1 MESKEAQKLAEK
13 LRQEINEHNYRYHVL
28 DDPQIS
34 DAEFDDLMRRLR
46 QLEEKFPE
54 IVTPDSPT
62 QRVGGQ
68 VKAGF
73 DTVVHR
79 VLMLSLDNAENIADL
94 RDFTRRAK
102 NLAAGA
108 ELEFVIELKVDGLAV
123 SLQYERGLLVRGATR
138 GDGNVGEDITH
149 NLRTVKSIP
158 LRLRRPVTVEVR
170 GEVYMPR
177 EAFLKLNEERKRTG
191 QPLFANPRNAAAG
204 SLRQLDPRV
213 AAERRLEMIT
223 YALGYSP
230 ELVFA
235 THYEALLALKDL
247 GLRINPYLKIT
258 KSLDEVIAYCES
270 WRERRYDLPFD
281 IDGLVIKI
289 NSLELQERLGT
300 TAKSPRWAIAYK
312 FPAEQAE
319 TRVLG
324 ITVQVG
330 RIGTLT
336 PIAELEPVRLAGTV
350 VKRASLHNE
359 DILLAKDVRVGDHVI
374 VQKAG
379 DIIPEVVEVV
389 KSKRTGNEEK
399 FSMPESCPACGSTV
413 RRLAGEVALRCFNP
427 SCPAQVL
434 ERIIHFASRDAM
446 DIEGLGEATA
456 RQLLEAGLI
465 RDAADIYSLAG
476 RRDELLQLER
486 QGEKSVDNLI
496 LAIEKSKQQPLWRL
510 LYALG
515 IRYVGARTAKI
526 LAGHFGS
533 LDRILAAD
541 SAELEE
547 VPEIGPKIAESIAE
561 FAALEESRDLLARLR
576 SAGLNFTAAEKA
588 DGREQ
593 LLRGKTFVLTGTL
606 PNYTREEATRLI
618 EEAGGKVTG
627 SVSKKTDF
635 VLAGEKAGSKLEK
648 ARNLGIPVLSEADLL
663 KMLSAADNTPSGGE

>member
-1 MESKEAQKLAEK
+1 
-13 LRQEINEHNYRYHVL
+13 
-28 DDPQIS
+28 
-34 DAEFDDLMRRLR
+34 
-46 QLEEKFPE
+46 
-54 IVTPDSPT
+54 
-62 QRVGGQ
+62 
-68 VKAGF
+68 
-73 DTVVHR
+73 
-79 VLMLSLDNAENIADL
+79 MLSLDNAENIADL

-108 ELEFVIELKVDGLAV
+108 EREFVIELKVDGLAV

-359 DILLAKDVRVGDHVI
+359 DILLAKDVRVGDHNC
-374 VQKAG
+374 QKAG

-389 KSKRTGNEEK
+389 KSKE
-399 FSMPESCPACGSTV
+399 
-413 RRLAGEVALRCFNP
+413 
-427 SCPAQVL
+427 Q
-434 ERIIHFASRDAM
+434 
-446 DIEGLGEATA
+446 AT
-456 RQLLEAGLI
+456 R
-465 RDAADIYSLAG
+465 
-476 RRDELLQLER
+476 
-486 QGEKSVDNLI
+486 
-496 LAIEKSKQQPLWRL
+496 
-510 LYALG
+510 
-515 IRYVGARTAKI
+515 
-526 LAGHFGS
+526 
-533 LDRILAAD
+533 RILDA
-541 SAELEE
+541 
-547 VPEIGPKIAESIAE
+547 
-561 FAALEESRDLLARLR
+561 
-576 SAGLNFTAAEKA
+576 
-588 DGREQ
+588 
-593 LLRGKTFVLTGTL
+593 
-606 PNYTREEATRLI
+606 
-618 EEAGGKVTG
+618 
-627 SVSKKTDF
+627 
-635 VLAGEKAGSKLEK
+635 
-648 ARNLGIPVLSEADLL
+648 
-663 KMLSAADNTPSGGE
+663 

>member
-230 ELVFA
+230 ELTFA

>member
-1 MESKEAQKLAEK
+1 
-13 LRQEINEHNYRYHVL
+13 
-28 DDPQIS
+28 
-34 DAEFDDLMRRLR
+34 
-46 QLEEKFPE
+46 
-54 IVTPDSPT
+54 
-62 QRVGGQ
+62 
-68 VKAGF
+68 
-73 DTVVHR
+73 
-79 VLMLSLDNAENIADL
+79 
-94 RDFTRRAK
+94 
-102 NLAAGA
+102 
-108 ELEFVIELKVDGLAV
+108 
-123 SLQYERGLLVRGATR
+123 
-138 GDGNVGEDITH
+138 
-149 NLRTVKSIP
+149 
-158 LRLRRPVTVEVR
+158 
-170 GEVYMPR
+170 
-177 EAFLKLNEERKRTG
+177 
-191 QPLFANPRNAAAG
+191 
-204 SLRQLDPRV
+204 
-213 AAERRLEMIT
+213 MIT

-446 DIEGLGEATA
+446 DMKAWG
-456 RQLLEAGLI
+456 RQL
-465 RDAADIYSLAG
+465 
-476 RRDELLQLER
+476 
-486 QGEKSVDNLI
+486 QGS
-496 LAIEKSKQQPLWRL
+496 
-510 LYALG
+510 
-515 IRYVGARTAKI
+515 
-526 LAGHFGS
+526 FGS
-533 LDRILAAD
+533 RPDQGCRH
-541 SAELEE
+541 
-547 VPEIGPKIAESIAE
+547 VT
-561 FAALEESRDLLARLR
+561 ALPGEGMSC
-576 SAGLNFTAAEKA
+576 SLN
-588 DGREQ
+588 
-593 LLRGKTFVLTGTL
+593 
-606 PNYTREEATRLI
+606 
-618 EEAGGKVTG
+618 
-627 SVSKKTDF
+627 
-635 VLAGEKAGSKLEK
+635 
-648 ARNLGIPVLSEADLL
+648 ARNPWTILFWL
-663 KMLSAADNTPSGGE
+663 

>member
-79 VLMLSLDNAENIADL
+79 VPMLSLDNAENIADL

-123 SLQYERGLLVRGATR
+123 SLQYEKGLLVRCATR

-230 ELVFA
+230 ELTFA

-247 GLRINPYLKIT
+247 GLRINPYLKVT

-324 ITVQVG
+324 ITVRVG

-389 KSKRTGNEEK
+389 KSKRTGNEDK
-399 FSMPESCPACGSTV
+399 FLMPESCPACGSPV

-465 RDAADIYSLAG
+465 RDAADIYSLEG

-663 KMLSAADNTPSGGE
+663 KMLSAADNTPPGGE

>member
-606 PNYTREEATRLI
+606 PNYTREEATILI